1 MARPKS
7 STVIAWAV
15 VLAATLGLVGC
26 QGSGGAPAT
35 EPRDA
40 GSGGRTYG
48 DYGAGGGASGSDP
61 TVAILE
67 PAQNGVVKAGRVTV
81 RVRVSNLVLV
91 RPNGPPQA
99 GQGHVHYTLDR
110 GYPAMVPAETYEFTG
125 VRKGPHTV
133 TVELVGNDHS
143 PLEPA
148 VRQTVRFTA
157 E

>member
-1 MARPKS
+1 MTRRRS
-7 STVIAWAV
+7 STAIAWAS
-15 VLAATLGLVGC
+15 VLAIAIALAGC
-26 QGSGGAPAT
+26 GGSGGAPADGSR
-35 EPRDA
+35 EA

-61 TVAILE
+61 TVGILE
-67 PAQNGVVKAGRVTV
+67 PAMDGVVKANKVTV
-81 RVRVSNLVLV
+81 RIKVSNLILV
-91 RPNGPPQA
+91 RPGGPPVA

-125 VRKGPHTV
+125 VRKGRHTV

>member
-1 MARPKS
+1 M
-7 STVIAWAV
+7 VIAGAI
-15 VLAATLGLVGC
+15 VLAATLSLAGC
-26 QGSGGAPAT
+26 GGSGGSPAD
-35 EPRDA
+35 ESRDA

-67 PAQNGVVKAGRVTV
+67 PAMNGVVKANKVNV
-81 RVRVSNLVLV
+81 RIKVSNLVLV
-91 RPNGPPQA
+91 RPGGPPQA

-110 GYPAMVPAETYEFTG
+110 GLPAMVPAETYQFTG
-125 VRKGPHTV
+125 VRKGPHSV

-148 VRQTVRFTA
+148 VRQTVGFTA